1 MTKKNK
7 DLISLIVPSYN
18 EEESVDLFVE
28 EIQRIKKEMDY
39 VDFEIIFVD
48 DGSKDKTLEKL
59 RAVSSKYDDIKYISF
74 SKNYGKEYAMIA
86 GFDHCNG
93 DYITVIDADLQHPP
107 KLLIDMYKTIK
118 EGEYDCI
125 AAKSIERKNYSII
138 RKAFTNFYYKLINSM
153 TEVEMVKSATDYRLM
168 TRQMLEAIKS
178 IREHN
183 RYLKGI
189 FEIVGFKTKW
199 IEYKDN
205 ERIAGTTKW
214 NMKMLFKYAMTGI
227 ISFSQMP
234 LLLVLY
240 TGIFLAFVTFILL
253 ILTII
258 FAIIS
263 LNINWLIWNIWLAVS
278 FLGSLILI
286 ANGIIGLYIAEIQT
300 ESKNRPLYIIKEK
313 SL

>member
-1 MTKKNK
+1 MDNRPVLWIIT
-7 DLISLIVPSYN
+7 PCYN
-18 EEESVDLFVE
+18 EQDSLRVLYAELTKILSPIDNYFFELLF
-28 EIQRIKKEMDY
+28 IN
-39 VDFEIIFVD
+39 
-48 DGSKDKTLEKL
+48 DGSQDQTLQIIEEL
-59 RAVSSKYDDIKYISF
+59 YRNDNRISYIDLSRNF
-74 SKNYGKEYAMIA
+74 GKENAMLA
-86 GFDHCNG
+86 GFDYAKG
-93 DYITVIDADLQHPP
+93 DCLVIMDADLQHPP

-286 ANGIIGLYIAEIQT
+286 ANGILGLYIAEIQT